1 MTIYEYGEPNAEN
14 VLVQPVG
21 DHDLPTIENEIRE
34 IKRLTAQPFRLI
46 AVKVDSWNRDLS
58 PWCAP
63 AVFGHEDFGD
73 GAAALLKKILPLCED
88 KSKQYIIGGYSMAA
102 LFALWSAYQTDR
114 FTGVAAA
121 SPSMWFP
128 DFLEYMQANRLH
140 SDTIYL
146 SLGKR
151 EEKTRNPVMA
161 TVGDRMRA
169 AYALL
174 QEQAVSCTLEWNTGG
189 HFQQPDCR
197 TAKAFAWTPA
207 HLSY

>member
-21 DHDLPTIENEIRE
+21 DHDLPTIENEICE

-46 AVKVDSWNRDLS
+46 AVRVDSWNRDLS

-73 GAAALLKKILPLCED
+73 GAAALLREILPLCED
-88 KSKQYIIGGYSMAA
+88 KSKRYLIGGYSMAG

-114 FTGVAAA
+114 FTGIAAA

-128 DFLEYMQANRLH
+128 DFVEYMQAHQLH
-140 SDTIYL
+140 SNTVYL
-146 SLGKR
+146 SLGNR

-161 TVGDRMRA
+161 SVGDRMRA

-174 QEQAVSCTLEWNTGG
+174 QEQNVTCTLEWNTGG

-197 TAKAFAWTPA
+197 TAKAFAWTLA

>member
-21 DHDLPTIENEIRE
+21 DHDLPTIENEICE

-46 AVKVDSWNRDLS
+46 AVKVDNWNRDLS

-73 GAAALLKKILPLCED
+73 GASTLLEEILPLCED
-88 KSKQYIIGGYSMAA
+88 KSKRYLIGGYSMAA

-114 FTGVAAA
+114 FSGIAAA

-128 DFLEYMQANRLH
+128 DFLEYMQTNKLH
-140 SDTIYL
+140 SDTVYL
-146 SLGKR
+146 SLGNR

-174 QEQAVSCTLEWNTGG
+174 QEQNVNCTLEWNTGG
-189 HFQQPDCR
+189 HFQHPDCR
-197 TAKAFAWTPA
+197 TAKAFAWTLA
-207 HLSY
+207 HLS